1 MGCSFY
7 YEGCLK
13 DHKAQ
18 EEVIEL
24 AEQLAGE
31 QGFILLPDSNKKYL
45 AKIGLDSNLLEDGSY
60 TQSSGIS
67 DPSCGFDFY
76 GISFYG
82 NPLQKDFGAVTDQ
95 FIFHR
100 CQPGSLAYIENREG
114 MIVSLKLDQLR
125 QYSYPDYD
133 EAEFYEGSKCPVLH
147 VDSGGH
153 FRCGGGAKFA
163 LLLKLIKLRWMPDLE
178 MSDDYGNC
186 DSIERIIHHH
196 RLAGKFSK
204 KSMSFEDCWEMVEE
218 FTY

>member
-7 YEGCLK
+7 YSGCLK

-24 AEQLAGE
+24 AAQLFGDD
-31 QGFILLPDSNKKYL
+31 GFMVLPDSNKINL
-45 AKIGLDSNLLEDGSY
+45 AKIWLDTNLLEDGSY
-60 TQSSGIS
+60 TQSSGIT

-76 GISFYG
+76 GISFYC
-82 NPLQKDFGAVTDQ
+82 NPLQKDFGSVSHQ

-100 CQPGSLAYIENREG
+100 CQPDSLAYIENREG
-114 MIVSLKLDQLR
+114 MIVSLDLDQLQ
-125 QYSYPDYD
+125 QYSFPDYD
-133 EAEFYEGSKCPVLH
+133 EDEIYEGYEGPVLH
-147 VDSGGH
+147 VASGGE

-163 LLLKLIKLRWMPDLE
+163 LLLNLIKLRWMPDLD

-186 DSIERIIHHH
+186 DKMEQLIHYH
-196 RLAGKFSK
+196 RLAGKFSN

-218 FTY
+218 FTF